1 MAVIDMKMG
10 LKAAIDAPRA
20 IARNGPLSI
29 ETREKCRCDR
39 PLGEDAYLSYIFMN
53 ISMCIYTHTCICIYM
68 YVCIYLY
75 IYSHTHMHTHTQTHT
90 HTHTHTHIFRC
101 DHPLVEDAYLM
112 SVLRARGLR
121 VTVLQGSSTSD
132 YLEAVMRLPNG
143 TLDGYAGEC
152 PCLPASE
159 CLYLPVNTSEF
170 LSLDGYA
177 DANRMPTASGY
188 GVN

>member
-1 MAVIDMKMG
+1 MYIHTHVYMYIYVCMYIS
-10 LKAAIDAPRA
+10 L
-20 IARNGPLSI
+20 
-29 ETREKCRCDR
+29 
-39 PLGEDAYLSYIFMN
+39 YIF
-53 ISMCIYTHTCICIYM
+53 THA
-68 YVCIYLY
+68 
-75 IYSHTHMHTHTQTHT
+75 HAHTHTN
-90 HTHTHTHIFRC
+90 THTHTHIFRC